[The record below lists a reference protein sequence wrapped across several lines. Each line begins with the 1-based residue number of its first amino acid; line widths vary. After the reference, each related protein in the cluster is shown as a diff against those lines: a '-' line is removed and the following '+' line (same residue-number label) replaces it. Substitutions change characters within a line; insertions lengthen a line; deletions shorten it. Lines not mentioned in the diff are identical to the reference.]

1 MNSSSVAEALYLTG
15 GSSAY
20 ETAFFIKK
28 VDQFFDCL
36 NVNSYNEGKR
46 KRKPF
51 LQVYTSSK
59 DFRLKVSYEC
69 TDCDGV

>member
-1 MNSSSVAEALYLTG
+1 MKVHSSSVAEALYLTG
-15 GSSAY
+15 GPSAY

-36 NVNSYNEGKR
+36 NVNSYNEEKR
-46 KRKPF
+46 KWNTF

-59 DFRLKVSYEC
+59 DFRLQVS
-69 TDCDGV
+69 